1 MHIYICVCA
10 TRAGSEVRGVH
21 TLEPAVGPG
30 PLTMPLTSHVAA
42 SRPIHHAARAPALS
56 VPLYAYKAGGASRPF
71 REQRAESQPHA
82 NSEEDVEASPSPLL
96 EVAHLP

>member
-1 MHIYICVCA
+1 M
-10 TRAGSEVRGVH
+10 RGVH
-21 TLEPAVGPG
+21 TLEPTVGPG

-82 NSEEDVEASPSPLL
+82 NSEEDIEASPSPLL

>member
-1 MHIYICVCA
+1 MRVRDTCEERGA
-10 TRAGSEVRGVH
+10 QEVRGVH
-21 TLEPAVGPG
+21 TLEPAVSPG

-56 VPLYAYKAGGASRPF
+56 VPLYAYKAGWASRPF

-82 NSEEDVEASPSPLL
+82 NSEEDVETSPSPLL
-96 EVAHLP
+96 QVAHLP